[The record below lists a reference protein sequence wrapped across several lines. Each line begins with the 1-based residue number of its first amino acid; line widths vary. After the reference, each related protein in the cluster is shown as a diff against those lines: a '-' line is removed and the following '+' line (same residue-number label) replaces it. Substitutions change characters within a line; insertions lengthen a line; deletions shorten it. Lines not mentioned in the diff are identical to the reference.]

1 MKKINSTAI
10 KALVAFIFLTGATVL
25 SARPVMVASV
35 AGYKKPVTEIM
46 SLFEKKTGIKTN
58 GVFGNHMM
66 VMEQAKRS
74 GEVNLVI
81 ADRKIIGE
89 MSRSLQ
95 FAEKRSL
102 GEGVLVLA
110 YGRGVDLKNPEDLA
124 TERVKSLFMPQNI
137 KTIYGTAGFET
148 LKSYGYS
155 EKLRAKITEVAT
167 MPQIIQYLIT
177 GEADAGF
184 VNLTEAMANR
194 DRLGG
199 YVIIPAGKY
208 NKIIIEAAILKGSE
222 KNPETVK
229 FMDFLETPEAKAI
242 LKKHG
247 LK

>member
-1 MKKINSTAI
+1 MKKNNSAAMI
-10 KALVAFIFLTGATVL
+10 ALAVFIFLTGATVL

-46 SLFEKKTGIKTN
+46 NLFEKKSGIKTN
-58 GVFGNHMM
+58 GLFGNHRM
-66 VMEQAKRS
+66 VVEQAKQS
-74 GEVNLVI
+74 GEVNLVV
-81 ADRKIIGE
+81 ADRKILEE
-89 MSRSLQ
+89 MSQSLQ
-95 FAEKRSL
+95 FTAKTQL

-110 YGRGVDLKNPEDLA
+110 FRKGAYLGNPEDVA
-124 TERVKSLFMPQNI
+124 TDRVKSLFMPQNI

-155 EKLRAKITEVAT
+155 EKLKGKITEVAT
-167 MPQIIQYLIT
+167 MPQIIQYLNT

-199 YVIIPAGKY
+199 FIIIPAQKY
-208 NKIIIEAAILKGSE
+208 NRIIIEAAVLKGSE

-229 FMDFLETPEAKAI
+229 FMDFLKTPEARAI
-242 LKKHG
+242 LQKHG